1 MWLTEA
7 SGFCCYLWKY
17 GNINFTEKI
26 ELPSHNCSGLSS
38 LLNKVNCEAAM
49 RRDWHSLEW
58 QCQPLG
64 GDRRRSTPWSAAME
78 LRWRWPEPAWPQ
90 QSWGA
95 SQLSHLSS
103 RCFSLPSRGVSSQV
117 SHDGSQPSHPPQCS
131 LSVCLKSSN
140 KSQHEPSPAQPG
152 TACSLYGKFLYCWQ
166 HPPARDLQ
174 VAFKF
179 SSRL

>member
-38 LLNKVNCEAAM
+38 LLNKVNCEADM

-58 QCQPLG
+58 QCEPQG
-64 GDRRRSTPWSAAME
+64 GDRRRPTPDQQPWSYGGGDLTRPDHNNHE
-78 LRWRWPEPAWPQ
+78 EPQ
-90 QSWGA
+90 
-95 SQLSHLSS
+95 SS
-103 RCFSLPSRGVSSQV
+103 RN
-117 SHDGSQPSHPPQCS
+117 SHPAVSPFLHPECPVRWASPQC
-131 LSVCLKSSN
+131 LFEIL
-140 KSQHEPSPAQPG
+140 SPAQLGPC
-152 TACSLYGKFLYCWQ
+152 TLHGKFLYCWQ

>member
-38 LLNKVNCEAAM
+38 LLNKVNCEADM

-58 QCQPLG
+58 QCEPQG
-64 GDRRRSTPWSAAME
+64 GDRRRSTPDQQPWSSGGGDLTRPDHNNHE
-78 LRWRWPEPAWPQ
+78 EPR
-90 QSWGA
+90 
-95 SQLSHLSS
+95 SS
-103 RCFSLPSRGVSSQV
+103 RI
-117 SHDGSQPSHPPQCS
+117 SHPAVSPFLHAECPVRWAMTGPSPPSPQSS

-140 KSQHEPSPAQPG
+140 KSQHEPCTAQPG